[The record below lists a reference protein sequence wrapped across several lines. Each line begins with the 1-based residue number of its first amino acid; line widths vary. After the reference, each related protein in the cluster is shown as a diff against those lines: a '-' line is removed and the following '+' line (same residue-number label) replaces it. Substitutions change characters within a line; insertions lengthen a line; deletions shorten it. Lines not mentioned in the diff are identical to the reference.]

1 MHAQAQWA
9 NGIYIPGPGAP
20 MPSYWSGT
28 NCRASGWAQVGG
40 PIYSAELFLNGE
52 LVNEWANGIYIP
64 GPGAPMPSYWS
75 GTNCRASGWAQV
87 GGPIY
92 SAELFL
98 NGELVNE
105 WVCGDPVEEEPPWTL
120 LLEAMFDSSHF
131 ANGTPV
137 EVTFRVLTYMG
148 WQEGS
153 SDPDPV
159 VQNKLMMFEDPAP
172 PTPDPVPTVQA
183 LMTGKNY
190 ALIAEDGSS
199 WTKTDYFAAMNG
211 SNAVMFAGHG
221 NPSVHSVPVGS
232 GIHWA
237 EYEAYRISHIGSGIP
252 PFNAGAIPVNFCHI
266 IACNCGDTNNFI
278 RACYPYYMA
287 WGGPWMENQA
297 LMAYKV
303 YIPEKQLSEHAA
315 LIWNKLAEGQTARHT
330 RDWFDEIWLEENPGE
345 FRVWDEHPGPLRDMA
360 PGDLALYC
368 NYGGDQGAMRLK
380 SVYTGTQVAPI
391 GWYRPL

>member
-1 MHAQAQWA
+1 MVAPPPPRIREDQRSGLAKSFLLAMVSGVIAMRAQAQWA

-20 MPSYWSGT
+20 MPNYWSGT

-40 PIYSAELFLNGE
+40 PIYSG
-52 LVNEWANGIYIP
+52 
-64 GPGAPMPSYWS
+64 
-75 GTNCRASGWAQV
+75 
-87 GGPIY
+87 
-92 SAELFL
+92 ELFL

-153 SDPDPV
+153 SDPDPI

-172 PTPDPVPTVQA
+172 PTPDPVPNVQA
-183 LMTGKNY
+183 LMAGKNY
-190 ALIAEDGSS
+190 GLHSEDGPS

-221 NPSVHSVPVGS
+221 NPYEHSVPDGS

-237 EYEAYRISHIGSGIP
+237 DYEAYRISHIGSGIP
-252 PFNAGAIPVNFCHI
+252 PFNTGAIPVNFCHI
-266 IACNCGDTNNFI
+266 IACNCGDTNNFV

-297 LMAYKV
+297 LLAYTC
-303 YIPEKQLSEHAA
+303 YTSQNHRAMNAE
-315 LIWNKLAEGQTARHT
+315 LIWSKLALGWTARGA
-330 RDWFDEIWLEENPGE
+330 WL
-345 FRVWDEHPGPLRDMA
+345 WLRDFVLPEWHETDHHELPMSDA
-360 PGDLALYC
+360 NPPAWRDADIGDFALYS
-368 NYGGDQGAMRLK
+368 GPDQGAVRLK
-380 SVYTGTQVAPI
+380 TVYTGDNLLPATPTI
-391 GWYRPL
+391 PWYRPL

>member
-1 MHAQAQWA
+1 MSCALSVQTQAQWA

-20 MPSYWSGT
+20 MPNYWSGT

-52 LVNEWANGIYIP
+52 LVNEWDIGN
-64 GPGAPMPSYWS
+64 
-75 GTNCRASGWAQV
+75 
-87 GGPIY
+87 PI
-92 SAELFL
+92 
-98 NGELVNE
+98 
-105 WVCGDPVEEEPPWTL
+105 EEEAPWTMI
-120 LLEAMFDSSHF
+120 LEAMFDSSHF

-153 SDPDPV
+153 SELDPIV
-159 VQNKLMMFEDPAP
+159 KNKLMMFEHPDSGIDPDAAP
-172 PTPDPVPTVQA
+172 LVA
-183 LMTGKNY
+183 SLMSGKNY
-190 ALIAEDGSS
+190 FLHLVNGGAWSEG
-199 WTKTDYFAAMNG
+199 DYFASLDG
-211 SNAVMFAGHG
+211 SNAVLYAGHG
-221 NPSVHSVPVGS
+221 SPASHQAGTLTDSMTP
-232 GIHWA
+232 A
-237 EYEAYRISHIGSGIP
+237 EYETARISHKGSGIP
-252 PFNAGAIPVNFCHI
+252 PFNTGAPPVNFCHLL
-266 IACNCGDTNNFI
+266 ACNCGDTNAF
-278 RACYPYYMA
+278 ATVCYPYYMA